1 MNESFLFLIAIPL
14 SFFLV
19 ILLFMTREF
28 GASQEVLAEE
38 HAPELAIA
46 LSKQDAT
53 ETVAATAAHIVE
65 PEHAVSVSPS
75 DAAEAPASAVAKEIL
90 TKAKVE
96 GTPLVTAAAVSD
108 SLPVTPISSSQEPTT
123 PPERPVDTEIQPTE
137 KVSEVDAPAAAPAL
151 DAKTSSENSEIES
164 LYPDE
169 EEPIL
174 PEGPLEFPAKGSPKY
189 TFDYRGRLWVEKK
202 RKGFFRQLRRPQ
214 IPPDEPSSTSS
225 H

>member
-1 MNESFLFLIAIPL
+1 MFLIAIPL

-53 ETVAATAAHIVE
+53 ESVAATAAHIVE
-65 PEHAVSVSPS
+65 PEHAVSVSPN
-75 DAAEAPASAVAKEIL
+75 DAAEAPASAVAKEIP

-96 GTPLVTAAAVSD
+96 GTPLVKAAAVSD
-108 SLPVTPISSSQEPTT
+108 SLPVTPTSVSQEPTNLAELSAA
-123 PPERPVDTEIQPTE
+123 PETQSPE
-137 KVSEVDAPAAAPAL
+137 KVSDVDAPTAASAL
-151 DAKTSSENSEIES
+151 EAKTTSENSEIES